1 MKFEVTGIYETK
13 TAGELGDANS
23 IYALGGG
30 SWVLP
35 ESPNQQLKPFRLYL
49 KATKIDGSPVV
60 VDESTLANIRIRV
73 AGEKDEV
80 TGIITP
86 IIEGDVHVNDGT
98 VYDLMGRPVR
108 TPEKGKIY
116 IMNGKKVLF

>member
-35 ESPNQQLKPFRLYL
+35 ESPDQQLKPFRIYL
-49 KATKIDGSPVV
+49 KTTKIDGSPVV
-60 VDESTLANIRIRV
+60 IDESAMANIRIRV
-73 AGEKDEV
+73 VGEKDEA

-86 IIEGDVHVNDGT
+86 IVEDDSNTYKEGIF
-98 VYDLMGRPVR
+98 DLMGRPVR